1 MISRLNRRH
10 KARHPRPGG
19 GKEGKNVGHLLE
31 GVTDDSTVNVEASE
45 SGKKKKKKR
54 TAKRSLWA
62 RIGTRRRKARVDY
75 LDVEELMS

>member
-19 GKEGKNVGHLLE
+19 GKEGKNVGHLLK

-45 SGKKKKKKR
+45 SEKKNELLNARSGRGLEQEEEKHVSIIWTGKN
-54 TAKRSLWA
+54 
-62 RIGTRRRKARVDY
+62 
-75 LDVEELMS
+75 